1 MELPVTDTPVL
12 DHSNDATIVARVAA
26 NLDARGWT
34 RVDPA
39 TIAPDVDVVVYASLG
54 PSLLYVSYPFFDG
67 FPGWAGFAGYDNS
80 WGVFY
85 PWSRPGRR
93 VLIEQG
99 SVRIDMLD
107 ARNPDTGE
115 QAAALVVER
124 GDERGAE
131 QQRLQPPARR
141 AGHRRRVRAVA
152 VPLRPPCA
160 RSLDFASRS
169 SCSWLPASALAQSH
183 FRLSYEMAVP
193 YGPTPRLHRS
203 LQQPRGAPRRLPGAV
218 PGLSSRA
225 LAGLEPLQRRQAR
238 HPDGQRR
245 AAGQREAVPLPER
258 HPRHGRLRLPHPAP
272 RRRANLHRGQRRR
285 GDTSSAWSTWG
296 CSSTRGPSGSGG

>member
-1 MELPVTDTPVL
+1 MRRLAVVGAGLLLAACYPGGGETLTDFDSVTTQHDPAADFASLRTYAMPDSIMELPVTDTPLL

-99 SVRIDMLD
+99 SVRVDMLD
-107 ARNPDTGE
+107 ARNPDT
-115 QAAALVVER
+115 ANKVLR
-124 GDERGAE
+124 S
-131 QQRLQPPARR
+131 LWS
-141 AGHRRRVRAVA
+141 VA
-152 VPLRPPCA
+152 VNGVP
-160 RSLDFASRS
+160 SSNASNLQRVEQGIDD
-169 SCSWLPASALAQSH
+169 AFAQS
-183 FRLSYEMAVP
+183 P
-193 YGPTPRLHRS
+193 YL
-203 LQQPRGAPRRLPGAV
+203 
-218 PGLSSRA
+218 
-225 LAGLEPLQRRQAR
+225 
-238 HPDGQRR
+238 
-245 AAGQREAVPLPER
+245 
-258 HPRHGRLRLPHPAP
+258 
-272 RRRANLHRGQRRR
+272 
-285 GDTSSAWSTWG
+285 
-296 CSSTRGPSGSGG
+296 